1 MGYNAHERIERRDSM
16 EEKKSVPVQRNTE
29 VTESGKAENMVV
41 ENKVPFRN
49 TFDVSGLLH
58 TAGQLKLTEQQR
70 KILFA
75 PVDPKTVEIRPDGLI
90 YLPWTE
96 YASRLTK
103 AFGLGWALIPQG
115 MPTFKANFIYWGFWL
130 VIDGHY
136 CGFAIGEQEYI
147 PSNRRMTYGDAC
159 EGAKSNALMRLC
171 KGLGISLELWTPSFV
186 REWIAKYAET
196 YTDERGRELWR
207 KKGDGPVNP
216 IPEEQPEE
224 RPDEKEEIKPPSAAT
239 KRKLWAMIR
248 RRMKEYELTEDEA
261 KAFYKECLGDPP
273 SQKVASSAIEDFNI
287 AFSLFLEKNSKLPE

>member
-1 MGYNAHERIERRDSM
+1 M
-16 EEKKSVPVQRNTE
+16 EEKKNVPVQRNTE
-29 VTESGKAENMVV
+29 VTEGGKVENMVV

-70 KILFA
+70 KALFA
-75 PVDPKTVEIRPDGLI
+75 SVDPERVEIRPDGLI

-130 VIDGHY
+130 VIGGHY

-171 KGLGISLELWTPSFV
+171 KGLGISLELWTPSFI
-186 REWIAKYAET
+186 RKWMAKYAES
-196 YTDERGRELWR
+196 YINERGEKRWR
-207 KKGDGPVNP
+207 KKGDVPAEEP
-216 IPEEQPEE
+216 MPEQQPEEQQTEE
-224 RPDEKEEIKPPSAAT
+224 AKPPSAAT

-248 RRMKEYELTEDEA
+248 RRMKEYEMTEDEA